1 MTIRDARKAAGL
13 TQQKMADMMDIPK
26 RTIEDWE
33 SERSTPPSYVEKL
46 VIAELE
52 RIGKM
57 MNEIRYMSIDE
68 REHETYA
75 TPFETLEE
83 ANKNAESQ
91 WDHLTKGE
99 QKGSHVY
106 VLDVKRSD
114 LDDPEDWESFTAG
127 GYCSGRWDS
136 ENL

>member
-114 LDDPEDWESFTAG
+114 LDDPD
-127 GYCSGRWDS
+127 D
-136 ENL
+136 